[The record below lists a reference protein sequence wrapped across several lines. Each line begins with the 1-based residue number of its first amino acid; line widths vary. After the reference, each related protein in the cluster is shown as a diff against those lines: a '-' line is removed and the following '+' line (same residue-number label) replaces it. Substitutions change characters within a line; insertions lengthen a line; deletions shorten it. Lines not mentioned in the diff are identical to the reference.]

1 MSYTNHFHDIFKGF
15 YICLMFDVSK
25 RPTSYR
31 VDVVPSF
38 QLFLI
43 TFLVGSK
50 RWGDA
55 CAYHGPPHPLDP
67 NRKGGR
73 DNQKLGTTATL

>member
-1 MSYTNHFHDIFKGF
+1 MLYTNHFHDIFKGF

-55 CAYHGPPHPLDP
+55 CAYHGPPLDQP
-67 NRKGGR
+67 RG
-73 DNQKLGTTATL
+73 QTVEQSFSSLTL